1 METTPRLIKKYPN
14 RRLYDTK
21 TSSYITLA
29 EVKQLVIDHEGF
41 QVVDAKSNQDIT
53 RPILMQIILEEESGI
68 SPLFTSPMLSQMI
81 RSYGNTMQ
89 GFMANYLEQSML
101 CFVDLQK
108 KMQEQGQ
115 GPGAMNGENMGNP
128 DLWKQ
133 FFSAQGPALQGLMG
147 NYLEQSSQMFME
159 MQNQMQKQ
167 ARSMFG
173 GFQFPYGNQEAEAAN
188 AETPAASKGKE

>member
-1 METTPRLIKKYPN
+1 
-14 RRLYDTK
+14 
-21 TSSYITLA
+21 
-29 EVKQLVIDHEGF
+29 
-41 QVVDAKSNQDIT
+41 
-53 RPILMQIILEEESGI
+53 
-68 SPLFTSPMLSQMI
+68 MLSQMI

-108 KMQEQGQ
+108 KMQDQGQ
-115 GPGAMNGENMGNP
+115 AGMSGENMGNP

-159 MQNQMQKQ
+159 MQSQMQKQ
-167 ARSMFG
+167 ARNMFG
-173 GFQFPYGNQEAEAAN
+173 GFQFPYGNQGEEASAADKS
-188 AETPAASKGKE
+188 PASKGKE